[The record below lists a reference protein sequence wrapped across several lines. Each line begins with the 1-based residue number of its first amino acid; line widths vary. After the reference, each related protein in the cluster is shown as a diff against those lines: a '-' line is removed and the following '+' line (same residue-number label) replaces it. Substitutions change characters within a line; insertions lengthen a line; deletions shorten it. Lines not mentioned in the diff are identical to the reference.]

1 MDFCKIY
8 LKLLLKAVQ
17 EHSKENVKIKIFGLE
32 GIELFNQD
40 LENEPNDKQ
49 KIFKEKIK
57 EADGLL
63 IVTY

>member
-17 EHSKENVKIKIFGLE
+17 ELLKENVKIKIFDLE

>member
-17 EHSKENVKIKIFGLE
+17 ELSPENVKIKIFNLE

-40 LENEPNDKQ
+40 LENKPCHF
-49 KIFKEKIK
+49 IFLCIMFR
-57 EADGLL
+57 
-63 IVTY
+63 

>member
-17 EHSKENVKIKIFGLE
+17 ELSKENVKIKIFNLE